1 MYKIVFVFIFC
12 SIVLFAKE
20 SLSINS
26 VEFSDKKSKQTSN
39 YLEKVF
45 SGEIGVSYSTNDT
58 SNRVAYFGT
67 LRYEDLF
74 YNFIKA
80 KLEYRYTNLNIKKEL
95 SLRVDTPG
103 LPNTKTVEKSFTTSG
118 FREAYLDFDLGRYVS
133 FSIGRQVIV
142 WGQFEILSPIDMLL
156 PYEYSTGISSISKV
170 QNRLPQNS
178 AILNIF
184 PSSNFKIAG
193 YYFPKI
199 ERDEMVQ
206 EIFDAGEVY
215 YDINQ
220 KKIEQ
225 PDKDEEYRIAMRAT
239 YFADNFTFGITYYDG
254 WENFFTEYEYLEP
267 SSRNRLHDD
276 LTIVDYP
283 MVSKVI
289 ATGIELS
296 VPINKWTWKLE
307 ATQTKSTKGFDP
319 VRLNDYDIAVGEE
332 KDFLDWVMKKNDGK
346 NFVPMWKTWLSAGF
360 DYSSKKWQTNFLLL
374 FVDENIIGKEN
385 ENRMRQSWEIQA
397 SYYNESEVQNS
408 WYYLPFVHTARYF
421 DKDKHTA
428 LGFGYGIYGDGFKV
442 FTYFKD
448 VIKDDFTY
456 GISLEM
462 LDLPSD
468 MQLSDEY
475 YESSTTQGLFR
486 LFGLYKF

>member
-1 MYKIVFVFIFC
+1 MYKIVFAFIFC

-20 SLSINS
+20 SLSISS

-184 PSSNFKIAG
+184 PSSNFKITG

-307 ATQTKSTKGFDP
+307 ATQTKSTKGFDRSQHSEHELEIGLVYKIREFLGQMGTDFSFMANQYKLEVADEEYFIDLLLYHRRLKSLIAIELKIGKFRP
-319 VRLNDYDIAVGEE
+319 EYTGKMNFYLSVLNDTINIGIIICKDKKRTIVEYALKDSTQPIGVATYKLTETLP
-332 KDFLDWVMKKNDGK
+332 KDF
-346 NFVPMWKTWLSAGF
+346 
-360 DYSSKKWQTNFLLL
+360 
-374 FVDENIIGKEN
+374 ENI
-385 ENRMRQSWEIQA
+385 
-397 SYYNESEVQNS
+397 
-408 WYYLPFVHTARYF
+408 
-421 DKDKHTA
+421 
-428 LGFGYGIYGDGFKV
+428 
-442 FTYFKD
+442 
-448 VIKDDFTY
+448 
-456 GISLEM
+456 
-462 LDLPSD
+462 LPSP
-468 MQLSDEY
+468 QQISE
-475 YESSTTQGLFR
+475 R
-486 LFGLYKF
+486 LQILLDDK